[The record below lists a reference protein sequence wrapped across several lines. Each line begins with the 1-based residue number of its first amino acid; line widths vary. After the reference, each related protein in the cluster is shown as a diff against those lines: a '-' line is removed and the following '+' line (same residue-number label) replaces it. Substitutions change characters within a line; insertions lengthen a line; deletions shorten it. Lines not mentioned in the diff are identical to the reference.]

1 MKSVVKLYIVV
12 LTVCKI
18 LEVAKYSNN
27 NSNDIMSE
35 DYKLSVR
42 SKCLIDKSTSEQT
55 DKEVCLEEC
64 CLNC

>member
-27 NSNDIMSE
+27 NNNNIMSE

-42 SKCLIDKSTSEQT
+42 SKCLIDKSTIE
-55 DKEVCLEEC
+55 
-64 CLNC
+64 

>member
-27 NSNDIMSE
+27 NNNDII
-35 DYKLSVR
+35 SVG
-42 SKCLIDKSTSEQT
+42 SKCLIDKSTSE
-55 DKEVCLEEC
+55 
-64 CLNC
+64 